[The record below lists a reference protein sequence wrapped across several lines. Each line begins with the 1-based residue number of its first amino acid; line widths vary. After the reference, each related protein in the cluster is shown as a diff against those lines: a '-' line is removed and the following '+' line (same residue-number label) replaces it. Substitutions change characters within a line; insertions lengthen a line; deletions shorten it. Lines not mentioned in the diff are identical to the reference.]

1 MAPFAGSDHFLEL
14 RPLFHAGAGDT
25 LIGIDPRHLPILT
38 VLDFLGIVGFLG
50 FVAVELFFTIGG
62 YPAVGRH
69 PLLPIIGAVN
79 GSLRFC
85 SGNHP
90 HPRLSKFVVASM
102 YHSSFP
108 A

>member
-1 MAPFAGSDHFLEL
+1 MAPFAGSDHFLKL

-25 LIGIDPRHLPILT
+25 LIGIDLRHLPIRAF
-38 VLDFLGIVGFLG
+38 LDFLGIVGLLS
-50 FVAVELFFTIGG
+50 FVAVELFFTVGR

-69 PLLPIIGAVN
+69 PLFPIMGAVN

-90 HPRLSKFVVASM
+90 HSPI
-102 YHSSFP
+102 
-108 A
+108 